1 MYGSGSVE
9 GGGGQ
14 GKSIFTDDVSLQIFM
29 EQLKILVS
37 LFVFFAWF
45 SSFCSLSGSLV
56 PLALSVPRSRP
67 HCLPRPPPT
76 HTHTHT
82 HSFSHSLFSGSLV
95 CSVHVPFALRPWPFC
110 SPSMSLLLSVHVPF
124 ALLRAPSPS
133 RSRCL
138 PRSPHHSQTLA
149 HLPFPSPLPSSS
161 LLSVLLLCCCLS
173 RPLHHHPTLSLTLT
187 PSPACSTFL
196 DPSHYSFSLSLPLLG
211 SSIIPCSL
219 VPSLSCV

>member
-1 MYGSGSVE
+1 M
-9 GGGGQ
+9 
-14 GKSIFTDDVSLQIFM
+14 
-29 EQLKILVS
+29 
-37 LFVFFAWF
+37 
-45 SSFCSLSGSLV
+45 CSLLGFRPFARSLARSFPLLSPSLALV
-56 PLALSVPRSRP
+56 PTAYLAHPR
-67 HCLPRPPPT
+67 HT

-95 CSVHVPFALRPWPFC
+95 CSVN
-110 SPSMSLLLSVHVPF
+110 VPF

-187 PSPACSTFL
+187 PFPACSTFL
-196 DPSHYSFSLSLPLLG
+196 DPSHSSFSFSLPLLG
-211 SSIIPCSL
+211 SSLIPCSL

>member
-1 MYGSGSVE
+1 M
-9 GGGGQ
+9 
-14 GKSIFTDDVSLQIFM
+14 SILTDDVSLQIFM
-29 EQLKILVS
+29 ERLKILVS

-95 CSVHVPFALRPWPFC
+95 C
-110 SPSMSLLLSVHVPF
+110 SVHVPF